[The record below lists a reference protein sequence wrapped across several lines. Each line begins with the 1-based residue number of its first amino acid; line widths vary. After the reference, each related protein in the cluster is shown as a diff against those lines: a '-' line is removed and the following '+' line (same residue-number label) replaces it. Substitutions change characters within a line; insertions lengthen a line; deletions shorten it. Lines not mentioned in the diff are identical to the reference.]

1 MDDLKGKTLGRYKLL
16 EDIGQ
21 GGMSTVYKARDLD
34 KKREVAVKVLT
45 PYVAQEPKF
54 RARFDRE
61 IRLLKNLE
69 HDHIVPVLNYGE
81 DEGITYIVM
90 PYYSGG
96 TLQDRVDNGG
106 LGLDEV
112 GRFMQELTDAL
123 QYAHDQ
129 GIVHRDIKPSN
140 ILLDEDGQAML
151 SDFGFAYVS
160 ETSHS
165 LTGSVLIGTPAFM
178 SPEQCK
184 GEEVDARSDQY
195 SLGAVLYQLTTG
207 RLPYEG
213 DTPMSVVI
221 KHLNDPL
228 PRPRY
233 VNRHLPDVLEAV
245 IMQAMAKDPDDRYES
260 IGAMSLAFAAAMD
273 ESVDPETG
281 LARAAYIGPAPE
293 TQVIVHKERGV
304 VALLTRNRVAAGIV
318 LLALLALP
326 ITAFALNGRLSGLN
340 GAAAGS
346 QTPTPSIFL
355 LATIDALSTENAKA
369 LGDSEEPG
377 AVETAVAATV
387 EAMRLFDEPEA
398 TVPPTS
404 EIETTS
410 TPTPTPTNTPW
421 FTLRNPTDPPDDDP
435 PGPPPPTSTSI
446 VPTPSPTPGP
456 SSTPSSTNTPVP
468 PSTDTPPPPPTSQ
481 PDATR
486 TPKPCSEYPP
496 NNPKHCPPT
505 P

>member
-1 MDDLKGKTLGRYKLL
+1 MIANY
-16 EDIGQ
+16 
-21 GGMSTVYKARDLD
+21 
-34 KKREVAVKVLT
+34 
-45 PYVAQEPKF
+45 
-54 RARFDRE
+54 
-61 IRLLKNLE
+61 KNLE

-96 TLQDRVDNGG
+96 TLQDSVDNGG

-140 ILLDEDGQAML
+140 ILLDEEGQAML

-178 SPEQCK
+178 SPEQWSGK
-184 GEEVDARSDQY
+184 EVDARSDQY

-233 VNRHLPDVLEAV
+233 INPHLPDVLEAV
-245 IMQAMAKDPDDRYES
+245 IMQAMAKDPNDRYES
-260 IGAMSLAFAAAMD
+260 IGAMNLAFAAAMD
-273 ESVDPETG
+273 ESVDSETG
-281 LARAAYIGPAPE
+281 LALAAYIGPAPE

-304 VALLTRNRVAAGIV
+304 VALITINRVAAGVV
-318 LLALLALP
+318 LLALFALP
-326 ITAFALNGRLSGLN
+326 ITAFALNGRLSGLV

-346 QTPTPSIFL
+346 ETPTPSTQL
-355 LATIDALSTENAKA
+355 QATIDALSTANAEA

-377 AVETAVAATV
+377 VVETAVAATV
-387 EAMRLFDEPEA
+387 EAMGLFDEPEA
-398 TVPPTS
+398 TESLAEEPTLTS
-404 EIETTS
+404 TT
-410 TPTPTPTNTPW
+410 TPTPTKTPW
-421 FTLRNPTDPPDDDP
+421 FRFGNPTDPADDDP
-435 PGPPPPTSTSI
+435 PGPPPP
-446 VPTPSPTPGP
+446 SPTRTSPPGP
-456 SSTPSSTNTPVP
+456 SSTPSVTGTPMP
-468 PSTDTPPPPPTSQ
+468 PSTSTPVPPPPPT
-481 PDATR
+481 A
-486 TPKPCSEYPP
+486 TPKCKGAEHPQFPCT
-496 NNPKHCPPT
+496 PT
-505 P
+505 PDLG

>member
-1 MDDLKGKTLGRYKLL
+1 
-16 EDIGQ
+16 
-21 GGMSTVYKARDLD
+21 
-34 KKREVAVKVLT
+34 
-45 PYVAQEPKF
+45 
-54 RARFDRE
+54 
-61 IRLLKNLE
+61 
-69 HDHIVPVLNYGE
+69 
-81 DEGITYIVM
+81 
-90 PYYSGG
+90 
-96 TLQDRVDNGG
+96 
-106 LGLDEV
+106 
-112 GRFMQELTDAL
+112 
-123 QYAHDQ
+123 
-129 GIVHRDIKPSN
+129 
-140 ILLDEDGQAML
+140 ML

-207 RLPYEG
+207 RLPYDG

-233 VNRHLPDVLEAV
+233 INPHLPDVLEAV
-245 IMQAMAKDPDDRYES
+245 IMQAMAKDPNDRYES
-260 IGAMSLAFAAAMD
+260 MGAMNLAFTAAMD

-304 VALLTRNRVAAGIV
+304 VALLNRNRVAAGVV
-318 LLALLALP
+318 LLTLLALP

-340 GAAAGS
+340 GAAASS
-346 QTPTPSIFL
+346 QTPTPSLFL
-355 LATIDALSTENAKA
+355 LATIDALSTENAAA

-387 EAMRLFDEPEA
+387 EAMGLFDEPES

-404 EIETTS
+404 EIEATS

-421 FTLRNPTDPPDDDP
+421 FRIGNPTDPPDDDP
-435 PGPPPPTSTSI
+435 PGPPPPTSTLNS
-446 VPTPSPTPGP
+446 PTATLPAGSSPTPP
-456 SSTPSSTNTPVP
+456 ATSTPVP
-468 PSTDTPPPPPTSQ
+468 PPAPTATSPPEPPINPNACNDTEGHQNYCT
-481 PDATR
+481 
-486 TPKPCSEYPP
+486 
-496 NNPKHCPPT
+496 PT